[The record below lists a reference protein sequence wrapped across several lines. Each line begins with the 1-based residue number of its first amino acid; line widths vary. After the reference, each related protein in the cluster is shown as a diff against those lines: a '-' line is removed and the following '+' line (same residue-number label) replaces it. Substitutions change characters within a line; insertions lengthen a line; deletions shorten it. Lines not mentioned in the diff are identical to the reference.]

1 MSKRKTILLT
11 GAAGVLG
18 RWLRPRLL
26 ERYDLRS
33 ADRVDP
39 SPAHNTGETLVQAD
53 MADMAAVE
61 KLVAGTD
68 GIIHFGGR
76 SIEDEWEEILHS
88 NIVGCYNLFEAARRR
103 GVKRVVFASSNHAI
117 GYHRSSERLDARST
131 IKPDTRYGVSKA
143 FGEAVGSYYADKFGL
158 EVACL
163 RIGSALARPTTR
175 RHLATWVSYP
185 DLQRLV
191 VACLE
196 APRLHFAVVYG
207 ASANTRGWWDNSGAP
222 EIDYR
227 PQDNAEDYAAEIL
240 AKDPA
245 KAPDDPAVFFQ
256 GGPFVADTVPRKV

>member
-26 ERYDLRS
+26 DRYDLRS

-39 SPAHNTGETLVQAD
+39 SPAHNTGETLITAD
-53 MADMAAVE
+53 IADLTVVE
-61 KLVAGTD
+61 TMVSGVD
-68 GIIHFGGR
+68 GIVHFGGR

-88 NIVGCYNLFEAARRR
+88 NIVGCRNLFEAARRH

-117 GYHRSSERLDARST
+117 GYHRTAERLDAAST
-131 IKPDTRYGVSKA
+131 IRPDTRYGVSKA
-143 FGEAVGSYYADKFGL
+143 FGEALGSYYADKFGL

-163 RIGSALARPTTR
+163 RIGSALPKPTAR
-175 RHLATWVSYP
+175 RHLATWLSYP
-185 DLQRLV
+185 DLERLV

-207 ASANTRGWWDNSGAP
+207 ASNNTRCWWDNSLAP
-222 EIDYR
+222 EVDFR
-227 PQDNAEDYAAEIL
+227 PRDNAEDYAAEIL
-240 AKDPA
+240 AKEPPA
-245 KAPDDPAVFFQ
+245 AADDPTALFQ
-256 GGPFVADTVPRKV
+256 GGPFVADTVKRG

>member
-1 MSKRKTILLT
+1 MQRVLIT

-39 SPAHNTGETLVQAD
+39 APAHNTGETLVKAD
-53 MADMAAVE
+53 MADLAAVE
-61 KLVAGTD
+61 RIVAGTD

-88 NIVGCYNLFEAARRR
+88 NIVGCYNLFEAARRQ

-117 GYHRSSERLDARST
+117 GYHRSSERLDVNST
-131 IKPDTRYGVSKA
+131 IRPDTRYGVSKA

-163 RIGSALARPTTR
+163 RIGSALAKPTTR
-175 RHLATWVSYP
+175 RHLATWLSYP
-185 DLQRLV
+185 DLERLV

-196 APRLHFAVVYG
+196 APQLHFAVVYG
-207 ASANTRGWWDNSGAP
+207 ASANTRGWWDNSAAP
-222 EIDYR
+222 EIDFK
-227 PQDNAEDYAAEIL
+227 PQDNAENYAAEIL
-240 AKDPA
+240 AKDPP
-245 KAPDDPAVFFQ
+245 KAPDDPTVFFQ
-256 GGPFVADTVPRKV
+256 GGPFVADTVKR

>member
-1 MSKRKTILLT
+1 MRKTILLT

-39 SPAHNTGETLVQAD
+39 GPAHNTGETLITAD
-53 MADMAAVE
+53 IADLGSVE
-61 KLVAGTD
+61 RMVRGVD

-88 NIVGCYNLFEAARRR
+88 NIIGCRNLFEAARRQ
-103 GVKRVVFASSNHAI
+103 GVRRVVFASSNHAI
-117 GYHRSSERLDARST
+117 GYHRTSERLDAGST
-131 IKPDTRYGVSKA
+131 IRPDTRYGVSKA
-143 FGEAVGSYYADKFGL
+143 FGEAIGSYYADKHGL

-163 RIGSALARPTTR
+163 RIGSALPKPTAR
-175 RHLATWVSYP
+175 RHLSTWLSYP
-185 DLQRLV
+185 DLERLV

-207 ASANTRGWWDNSGAP
+207 ASRNTRGWWDNSDAP

-240 AKDPA
+240 AKQLPP
-245 KAPDDPAVFFQ
+245 APDDPTALYQ
-256 GGPFVADTVPRKV
+256 GGPFVADTVKRSN

>member
-33 ADRVDP
+33 ADRVEP
-39 SPAHNTGETLVQAD
+39 APAHNTGETLITAD
-53 MADMAAVE
+53 IADLAAVE
-61 KLVAGTD
+61 AMVAGVD
-68 GIIHFGGR
+68 GIVHFGGR

-88 NIVGCYNLFEAARRR
+88 NIIGCRNLFEAARKQ

-117 GYHRSSERLDARST
+117 GYHRTAERLDAFST
-131 IKPDTRYGVSKA
+131 IRPDTRYGVSKA
-143 FGEAVGSYYADKFGL
+143 FGEALGSYYADKFGL

-163 RIGSALARPTTR
+163 RIGSALPKPTAR
-175 RHLATWVSYP
+175 RHLSTWLSYP
-185 DLQRLV
+185 DLERLV

-207 ASANTRGWWDNSGAP
+207 ASNNTRGWWDNSQAP
-222 EIDYR
+222 EIDFR
-227 PQDNAEDYAAEIL
+227 PRDDAEDYAAEIL
-240 AKDPA
+240 ANETPASNQDPT
-245 KAPDDPAVFFQ
+245 VLFQ
-256 GGPFVADTVPRKV
+256 GGPFVADTVRRG

>member
-39 SPAHNTGETLVQAD
+39 SPAHNTGETLIQAD
-53 MADMAAVE
+53 MADLGAVE
-61 KLVAGTD
+61 RMVAGVD
-68 GIIHFGGR
+68 GVIHFGGR

-88 NIVGCYNLFEAARRR
+88 NIIGCYNMFEAARRQ
-103 GVKRVVFASSNHAI
+103 GVKRLVFASSNHAI
-117 GYHRSSERLDARST
+117 GYHRSSERLDVGST
-131 IKPDTRYGVSKA
+131 IRPDTRYGVSKA

-163 RIGSALARPTTR
+163 RIGSALAKPTTR
-175 RHLATWVSYP
+175 RHLATWLSYP
-185 DLQRLV
+185 DLERLV

-196 APRLHFAVVYG
+196 APQLHFAVVYG

-222 EIDYR
+222 EIDYK

-240 AKDPA
+240 AKDP
-245 KAPDDPAVFFQ
+245 DDPVVFFQ
-256 GGPFVADTVPRKV
+256 GGPFVADTVKRKD